1 MTKSFGPFLDSHVNV
16 VMVLH
21 TVVCMLCASQLQQT
35 LKRFKGL
42 TFDFTPASLKLCP
55 AGEPGGEHEQC
66 IKRNGMRQ
74 PSITDGNTSLFLK
87 SNCSLAVAYSFVS
100 PLSGTFNTDCK
111 QRSLLAIL
119 IRSPLCNRR
128 YFTLFFLTTQVCR
141 VSCQLLHNWA
151 SKLEGCG
158 DDHSRADLLIRN
170 HTSYSKS
177 HRKYIHEGLK
187 EAGSCLAGWNHWLT
201 DDTQWLNLP
210 KTSPL
215 TPQYSPK

>member
-1 MTKSFGPFLDSHVNV
+1 
-16 VMVLH
+16 MVCILRA
-21 TVVCMLCASQLQQT
+21 TRLQQT

-42 TFDFTPASLKLCP
+42 TFDFTPTSLKLFP

-74 PSITDGNTSLFLK
+74 PSITDGNTSLILK

-111 QRSLLAIL
+111 QHFLMAIL
-119 IRSPLCNRR
+119 SRSPLCNSHII
-128 YFTLFFLTTQVCR
+128 L

-151 SKLEGCG
+151 SKREGLAG
-158 DDHSRADLLIRN
+158 GDHSRADLLIRN
-170 HTSYSKS
+170 HASYSKS

-187 EAGSCLAGWNHWLT
+187 EASSCLAGWNH
-201 DDTQWLNLP
+201 
-210 KTSPL
+210 
-215 TPQYSPK
+215 